1 MIDILEEKF
10 KEDLF
15 TAKEISLYEKMSS
28 LPTSEVVKDLAVI
41 RKEFKNV

>member
-1 MIDILEEKF
+1 MYMIDILEEKF

-28 LPTSEVVKDLAVI
+28 LPSKKI
-41 RKEFKNV
+41 FIKSNKIFKI